1 MLTEPSGGVKSIY
14 TEPKNS
20 YWSVDMVEINYYDV
34 LGVPKGAND
43 AEIRKAFRKLAL
55 KWHPDKNPD
64 IMEEASKKFQEIGE
78 GEVFCLFSPS
88 SVALAHLC

>member
-1 MLTEPSGGVKSIY
+1 
-14 TEPKNS
+14 
-20 YWSVDMVEINYYDV
+20 MVEINYYDV

-78 GEVFCLFSPS
+78 GEVSYLIRHFVVDPC
-88 SVALAHLC
+88 